1 MACVSSVSPASRK
14 RLASAW
20 ACRLRTQTSPTQ
32 RARLC
37 DTLCSPWTPHLCS
50 PPPTHPF
57 RFLSTLLST
66 SLYPAIPR
74 HTRFF
79 ITPRLRFEEL
89 AYKHNL
95 WYNMNVFISPK
106 APPPSHAAGSDT
118 CIYSNMVKKKKK
130 KEKGRWMR
138 EFAVLRY
145 KTEKNSVPFF
155 TSVQNQT
162 WVLEGLRNFSL
173 IWGLELWTARRCLNN
188 YSESNGSRR
197 C

>member
-1 MACVSSVSPASRK
+1 MFPLYTVSPASRK

-20 ACRLRTQTSPTQ
+20 ACRLRTQTNPTQ

-37 DTLCSPWTPHLCS
+37 DTLCSPWTPHLC
-50 PPPTHPF
+50 PPPPLDF
-57 RFLSTLLST
+57 SLPSFTLLFILLSQD
-66 SLYPAIPR
+66 
-74 HTRFF
+74 TRFF
-79 ITPRLRFEEL
+79 IAPRLRFEEL

-95 WYNMNVFISPK
+95 WYNMNVFISPNA
-106 APPPSHAAGSDT
+106 APPTPPSHAAASDT
-118 CIYSNMVKKKKK
+118 CIYLNMVKKKKGG
-130 KEKGRWMR
+130 GRWMK
-138 EFAVLRY
+138 EFAVLWY

-173 IWGLELWTARRCLNN
+173 IWVLELWTARRCLDN